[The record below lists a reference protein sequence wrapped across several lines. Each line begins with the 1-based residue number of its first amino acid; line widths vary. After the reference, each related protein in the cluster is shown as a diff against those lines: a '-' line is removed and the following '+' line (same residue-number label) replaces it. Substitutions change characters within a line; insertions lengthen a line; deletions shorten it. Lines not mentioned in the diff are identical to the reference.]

1 MNKLIN
7 HFFVIFLSLPL
18 MLPVIVQ
25 AEEEIRIALRANKGA
40 IKGLK
45 KWQATSDY
53 LTKNIDGYRFV
64 LTPFENNSA
73 LNEAVS
79 LGEFDYCLT
88 NPASAVEHK
97 IRYGA
102 QPLATLVNKRQG
114 KGYSEFGSVI
124 FTRSD
129 RADVNNFDDLK
140 NKSFLGVDEL
150 GFGGWRVAWRELLQ
164 NNINPYTDFKYLRFA
179 GGKQQKVV
187 YSVKDGKVDAGSVR
201 TDMLERMAAAG
212 KIKLSDFKVLGARKT
227 VDFPFLH
234 STQLY
239 PEWLFSAVGNRNE
252 KLTSKIVIALL
263 SIPEGSLAANKG
275 KYIGW
280 ISPKDYSPVDEL
292 LKDLKVG
299 PYHIRSMT
307 GFDDFIEQYG
317 YIFFVASIVA
327 LLLILTVLYMLNL
340 NRKITHTQSSLK
352 KEIVTRERAEYVL
365 ASLAQQSLDFTKEET
380 FFNECL
386 INLSELFSTKYAF
399 IGLFSDAK
407 RTKIKTHCVW
417 SGERFEENFEYELT
431 GTPCQD
437 VLSLKEELIEKEV
450 AKRYP
455 DDEMLV
461 SMDIES
467 YFGVPLI
474 SPSGKMIGLVSVM
487 DTAPLVIDK
496 TFRPILKIFANRI
509 ALEMQRK
516 WEEEELKGMAKE
528 LSFQASHD
536 SLTGLVNRRE
546 FENRL
551 MSVCATLKNSN
562 EHHALCYLDLDQFK
576 IVNDTCGHLAG
587 DELLKLLADRLDS
600 VVRASDTLA
609 RLGGDEFG
617 ILLLDCPLEKA
628 KTLSEKFLDTIKEF
642 RFSWEDNVFEIGA
655 SIGLVPINPGDRD
668 IYELLQAADTACY
681 VAKDQGRNRIHV
693 YNEDDIAV
701 ASHQGQMRW
710 VTEIT
715 RAIDEDDFL
724 LYRQVI
730 VAANSTKDDN
740 EHYEIL
746 IRMRNA
752 HGEVLLP
759 GSFIS
764 AAERYSLM
772 ESIDQ
777 WVIKNSFDFISKSH
791 SKDKLNSGNV
801 LYAINLSGVTI
812 SNERFPDFIEAMIKQ
827 YDMSPNAV
835 CFEITETAAIS
846 SFSQAIKFIEIMKR
860 KGFSFA
866 LDDFGTG
873 LCSYAYLKSLP
884 VDYLKI
890 DGRFVSGLEDD
901 PMNKVIIE
909 SIVKIAK
916 VMKVHTIAEWVDS
929 EYIEDQIKLMGVD
942 YLQGYHI
949 GMPAPVDAE

>member
-1 MNKLIN
+1 MNKLIKCLLS
-7 HFFVIFLSLPL
+7 IFLSIPL
-18 MLPVIVQ
+18 MLPVIAQ
-25 AEEEIRIALRANKGA
+25 ADEEIRIALRANKGA
-40 IKGLK
+40 VKGFK
-45 KWQATSDY
+45 KWQATADY

-64 LTPFENNSA
+64 LVPFENNSA
-73 LNEAVS
+73 LNQAVS

-114 KGYSEFGSVI
+114 KGYSKFGSVI

-129 RADVNNFDDLK
+129 RADINNFEDLK

-150 GFGGWRVAWRELLQ
+150 GFGGWRVAWRELLK

-201 TDMLERMAAAG
+201 TDMLERMAADG

-227 VDFPFLH
+227 AEFPFLH

-239 PEWLFSAVGNRNE
+239 PEWLFSAVGHRSE
-252 KLTSKIVIALL
+252 TLKSKIVIALL
-263 SIPEGSLAANKG
+263 SIHEDSLAAKKG
-275 KYIGW
+275 KYTGW
-280 ISPKDYSPVDEL
+280 ISPSDYTSVDDL

-299 PYHIRSMT
+299 PYHIRSIT
-307 GFDDFIEQYG
+307 DFDGFIEQYG
-317 YIFFVASIVA
+317 YIFLVVSIIA

-340 NRKITHTQSSLK
+340 NRKISHTQSSLK
-352 KEIVTRERAEYVL
+352 DEIITRERAEYVL
-365 ASLAQQSLDFTKEET
+365 ATLAQQSLDFTKEET

-386 INLSELFSTKYAF
+386 INLAELFSTKYAF
-399 IGLFSDAK
+399 IGIFADAN
-407 RTKIKTHCVW
+407 RGKIKTYSVW
-417 SGERFEENFEYELT
+417 AGDRFAENFEYELN

-437 VLSLKEELIEKEV
+437 VLNLKLELVEKEA
-450 AKRYP
+450 AKKYP
-455 DDEMLV
+455 DDELLTIMG
-461 SMDIES
+461 IES
-467 YFGVPLI
+467 YYGAPLI
-474 SPSGKMIGLVSVM
+474 SPSGKVIGLVSVM
-487 DTAPLVIDK
+487 DTAPLAIDK
-496 TFRPILKIFANRI
+496 TFQPILKIFANRI

-516 WEEEELKGMAKE
+516 WEEEELQGMAKQ

-536 SLTGLVNRRE
+536 ALTGLVNRRE

-551 MSVCATLKNSN
+551 LHVCEALKNNN

-587 DELLKLLADRLDS
+587 DELLKLLADRLGTI
-600 VVRASDTLA
+600 VRASDTLA

-628 KTLSEKFLDTIKEF
+628 KMLSEKFLDTIKEF
-642 RFSWEDNVFEIGA
+642 RFSWEGNVFEIGA
-655 SIGLVPINPGDRD
+655 SIGLVPINPGDHD

-681 VAKDQGRNRIHV
+681 VAKDQGRNRLHI

-701 ASHQGQMRW
+701 ASHKGQMRW

-724 LYRQVI
+724 LYRQSI
-730 VAANSTKDDN
+730 VAADSATEDT

-746 IRMRNA
+746 IRMCNA
-752 HGEVLLP
+752 QGEILLP

-791 SKDKLNSGNV
+791 SKDQLNSGNV
-801 LYAINLSGVTI
+801 LYAINLSGMTI
-812 SNERFPDFIEAMIKQ
+812 SNERFPDFIETMIVQ
-827 YDMSPNAV
+827 YDMSPNSV

-860 KGFSFA
+860 IGFCFA

-890 DGRFVSGLEDD
+890 DGRFVSGLADD

-929 EYIEDQIKLMGVD
+929 DEVKDQIHQMGVD
-942 YLQGYHI
+942 YMQGYHI
-949 GMPAPVDAE
+949 GMPAPVDD

>member
-1 MNKLIN
+1 MNRLIK
-7 HFFVIFLSLPL
+7 HLFVIFLSVPL
-18 MLPVIVQ
+18 MFPVIAQ

-40 IKGLK
+40 IKGIK
-45 KWQATSDY
+45 KWQETADY

-73 LNEAVS
+73 LNQAVS

-102 QPLATLVNKRQG
+102 QPLATLVNRRQG
-114 KGYSEFGSVI
+114 KGYSVFGSVI

-129 RADVNNFDDLK
+129 RADINSFDDLK

-201 TDMLERMAAAG
+201 TDMLERMVAAG

-227 VDFPFLH
+227 ADFPFLH

-252 KLTSKIVIALL
+252 KLTSNIVIALL
-263 SIPEGSLAANKG
+263 SIPEDSLAAKKG

-280 ISPKDYSPVDEL
+280 ISPRDYSPVDEL
-292 LKDLKVG
+292 LKELKVG

-307 GFDDFIEQYG
+307 GFDGFIEQYG
-317 YIFFVASIVA
+317 YIFLVVSIVA
-327 LLLILTVLYMLNL
+327 LLLIITVLYMLNL

-352 KEIVTRERAEYVL
+352 KEIVTRERVEYVL
-365 ASLAQQSLDFTKEET
+365 ASLAQQSLDFSKEES
-380 FFNECL
+380 FFNDCL
-386 INLSELFSTKYAF
+386 INIAELFSTKYAF
-399 IGLFSDAK
+399 IGVFSDAK
-407 RTKIKTHCVW
+407 RSKIKTYSVW
-417 SGERFEENFEYELT
+417 AGDRFADNFEYDLK

-437 VLSLKEELIEKEV
+437 ILSLQEELI
-450 AKRYP
+450 AKDVGKKYP
-455 DDEMLV
+455 DDELLI
-461 SMDIES
+461 SMGIES
-467 YFGVPLI
+467 YFGAPLI
-474 SPSGKMIGLVSVM
+474 SPSGKMIGLVAVM
-487 DTAPLVIDK
+487 DTKALTIDD
-496 TFRPILKIFANRI
+496 TFRPILRIFANRI

-516 WEEEELKGMAKE
+516 WEEEELQGMAKQ

-551 MSVCATLKNSN
+551 MSVCATVKISN

-587 DELLKLLADRLDS
+587 DELLKLLANKLDS
-600 VVRASDTLA
+600 IVRASDTLA

-628 KTLSEKFLDTIKEF
+628 KLLSEKLLDTIKEF
-642 RFSWEDNVFEIGA
+642 RFSWEDNVFDIGA
-655 SIGLVPINPGDRD
+655 SIGLVPIMPGDHD
-668 IYELLQAADTACY
+668 IYDLLQAADTACY

-693 YNEDDIAV
+693 YKENDIAV
-701 ASHQGQMRW
+701 AAHQGQMRW

-715 RAIDEDDFL
+715 RALDEDDFI
-724 LYRQVI
+724 LYRQPI
-730 VAANSTKDDN
+730 VSAESAAGGS

-746 IRMRNA
+746 IRMRSEN
-752 HGEVLLP
+752 GEVLLP

-772 ESIDQ
+772 ENIDQ
-777 WVIKNSFDFISKSH
+777 WVIKNSFEFLARTHAKEE
-791 SKDKLNSGNV
+791 LNSGKV
-801 LYAINLSGVTI
+801 LYAINLSGVSI
-812 SNERFPDFIEAMIKQ
+812 SNERFPEYIKTMLAQ
-827 YDMSPNAV
+827 YDISPKAV

-846 SFSQAIKFIEIMKR
+846 SFSQAIKFIETMKR
-860 KGFSFA
+860 KGFCFA

-890 DGRFVSGLEDD
+890 DGRFVSGLNDD

-909 SIVKIAK
+909 SIVKIAN
-916 VMKVHTIAEWVDS
+916 VMKVETIAEWVDS
-929 EYIEDQIKLMGVD
+929 DQIETLIKEMGVN

-949 GMPAPVDAE
+949 GMPAPVDE